1 MHAYFNGG
9 GGNDMKQERL
19 AEADRIVTALAAG
32 KREAIR
38 EIVVDAT
45 KRGHLTE
52 SARRF
57 IDANTGSSVVADVL
71 EEALA
76 EPKAGDAPPPSLA
89 AG

>member
-1 MHAYFNGG
+1 
-9 GGNDMKQERL
+9 MKQERL

-76 EPKAGDAPPPSLA
+76 EPKAGDAQPPSVA